1 MQLVSAFLAYPFLIN
16 HLLYESLVPLAFVV
30 GHPSFDLFFF
40 GLGRNLPHLLVRQQL
55 KAFLKIHEERRLP
68 TLHPTPTSLAFAFR
82 GHMAST
88 SATHVTRTVEWR
100 TPFLYLFF
108 FRGVDHVHAL
118 GHGHGHV
125 FGVVGRVADLGWT
138 FGWRCGAQK
147 VALPLLRRLWSQ
159 YWYA

>member
-108 FRGVDHVHAL
+108 Q
-118 GHGHGHV
+118 
-125 FGVVGRVADLGWT
+125 GRRPRPRA
-138 FGWRCGAQK
+138 R
-147 VALPLLRRLWSQ
+147 PRPRSRLRRGGEGGGLGLDVRVEVRRTEGRPPPSS
-159 YWYA
+159 